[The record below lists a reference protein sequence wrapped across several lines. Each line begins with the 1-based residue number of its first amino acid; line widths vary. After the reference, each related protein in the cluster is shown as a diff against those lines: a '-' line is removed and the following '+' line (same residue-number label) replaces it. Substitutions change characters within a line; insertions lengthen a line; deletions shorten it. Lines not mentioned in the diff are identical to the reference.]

1 VDVRLVTATNRNL
14 QQDVKEGR
22 FREDLFYRLN
32 VMPIHVPPLRER
44 KEDIPPLVRW
54 FIEKFNRKLG
64 RLITGV
70 DEEVMDLFRDHDWP
84 GNIRELENL
93 TERLVLMAKG
103 EQIVMED
110 VPAELIEAVEA
121 AAQTASPDEKKSIKD
136 LIREKTGDIEKQ
148 MIVRVLE
155 ECEGNIS
162 KAARQLGLSR
172 RGLHL
177 KLAKYNLRG

>member
-1 VDVRLVTATNRNL
+1 
-14 QQDVKEGR
+14 
-22 FREDLFYRLN
+22 
-32 VMPIHVPPLRER
+32 M
-44 KEDIPPLVRW
+44 
-54 FIEKFNRKLG
+54 
-64 RLITGV
+64 
-70 DEEVMDLFRDHDWP
+70 
-84 GNIRELENL
+84 LENL
-93 TERLVLMAKG
+93 TERIVLMAKG
-103 EQIVMED
+103 DTIVMGD

-121 AAQTASPDEKKSIKD
+121 KGETTAGDDKKSIKD

-177 KLAKYNLRG
+177 KLAKYNLR

>member
-1 VDVRLVTATNRNL
+1 
-14 QQDVKEGR
+14 

-44 KEDIPPLVRW
+44 KEDIPALVSY
-54 FIEKFNRKLG
+54 FMDQFNRKLD
-64 RLITGV
+64 RQITGA
-70 DEEVMDLFRDHDWP
+70 DAEVMELFRDHDWP

-103 EQIVMED
+103 DTIVMGD
-110 VPAELIEAVEA
+110 VPAELIEAVEEKAHA
-121 AAQTASPDEKKSIKD
+121 AAPDEKRSIKE
-136 LIREKTGDIEKQ
+136 LIREKTGDIERQ

-177 KLAKYNLRG
+177 KLAKYNLR

>member
-1 VDVRLVTATNRNL
+1 
-14 QQDVKEGR
+14 
-22 FREDLFYRLN
+22 
-32 VMPIHVPPLRER
+32 
-44 KEDIPPLVRW
+44 
-54 FIEKFNRKLG
+54 
-64 RLITGV
+64 
-70 DEEVMDLFRDHDWP
+70 
-84 GNIRELENL
+84 
-93 TERLVLMAKG
+93 MAKG